1 MHDILTFEIVLLGN
15 AAQMGDLL
23 IQTLSRTTILG
34 LGVKRSKFKLKS
46 IIQTANGNILW
57 TWNQGLLKN
66 AEIMMYDSHPF
77 ISCHFCSIQLKT
89 PVRIRRDGELLLD
102 FDFST
107 IIRNITQRIQ
117 AVTLGYGGSFDVKTA
132 MLVNEK
138 ATFITNINTY
148 LQRKDLARYSNKK
161 EKTLDLSGML
171 GVMTAEGNLN
181 EFVPWL
187 LAAEMIHIGRN
198 TTFGLGQ
205 ISVVID

>member
-1 MHDILTFEIVLLGN
+1 M
-15 AAQMGDLL
+15 
-23 IQTLSRTTILG
+23 
-34 LGVKRSKFKLKS
+34 
-46 IIQTANGNILW
+46 
-57 TWNQGLLKN
+57 
-66 AEIMMYDSHPF
+66 
-77 ISCHFCSIQLKT
+77 
-89 PVRIRRDGELLLD
+89 
-102 FDFST
+102 
-107 IIRNITQRIQ
+107 
-117 AVTLGYGGSFDVKTA
+117 KTA